1 MKEKLVMFLVSAV
14 CVISCV
20 TVTGLAIKN
29 STGDHPA
36 IIKAEDKTYTLTINS
51 SLYTGAGTSGVGYTT
66 AKTTSGTDIKIKYN
80 KLSPFEAFD
89 KGVQSGFNTMSNGS
103 YIEILSNEDIHGLG
117 GVRNIQFNSTIK
129 SSGDLKVSY
138 GWEEGIYVSYI
149 EKDVAYTQDPQSYNF
164 SLPDN
169 PSYIKIEF
177 NGSASDKMGLGSIA
191 FTYSCEEIDN
201 PYALVNDFYLRKVSD
216 HYEVVS
222 YVGSETNLVVPR
234 KVVLGENNELPVTG
248 IADGFKAAYGNE
260 NIVSVELPDTV
271 TKIGTEAF
279 MCDSSDDS
287 KLTFINLDNVTYIS
301 DDAFLN
307 CDSLGE
313 SKTLNVG
320 KVSFVG
326 EFAFSGTYL
335 ASRQLIFSASA
346 VEIKSAA
353 FWNSQIDTI
362 SFSPETN
369 LTLHTQSFSRASS
382 LTSLVLPVVINELP
396 RFVLE
401 KTTLL
406 TDLRYAGTVEQF
418 NAISKGSTWRKE
430 SAATVAH
437 CSDGDVN
444 L

>member
-1 MKEKLVMFLVSAV
+1 MKEKLAMFLVSAV
-14 CVISCV
+14 CVTSCV
-20 TVTGLAIKN
+20 AVTGLAIKN
-29 STGDHPA
+29 STGGHPA
-36 IIKAEDKTYTLTINS
+36 IIKAEDKTYTLTIDS
-51 SLYTGAGTSGVGYTT
+51 PLYAGAGTSGVGYTT
-66 AKTTSGTDIKIKYN
+66 VRTTSGTDIKIKYN

-117 GVRNIQFNSTIK
+117 GVRNIQFDSTIR

-138 GWEEGIYVSYI
+138 GCEEGIYVSYI

-177 NGSASDKMGLGSIA
+177 NGSASDKMALGSIA

-201 PYALVNDFYLRKVSD
+201 PYALVNDFYLRNVSD
-216 HYEVVS
+216 HYEVIS
-222 YVGSETNLVVPR
+222 YVGSETNLVVPE
-234 KVVLGENNELPVTG
+234 KVVLGENNELPVTV
-248 IADGFKAAYGNE
+248 IADGFKTAYGNE
-260 NIVSVELPDTV
+260 IIVSVELPDTV

-335 ASRQLIFSASA
+335 ANRQLIFSAPT

-353 FWNSQIDTI
+353 FWNSKIDAI
-362 SFSPETN
+362 SFSTATN
-369 LTLHTQSFSRASS
+369 LTLRTQSFSRASY
-382 LTSLVLPVVINELP
+382 LTSLVLPVVINEFP
-396 RFVLE
+396 RHVLQ
-401 KTTLL
+401 KTTSL
-406 TDLRYAGTVEQF
+406 TSLFYAGTVEQF
-418 NAISKGSTWRKE
+418 NAISKADYWRSE

-437 CSDGDVN
+437 CSNGDVN